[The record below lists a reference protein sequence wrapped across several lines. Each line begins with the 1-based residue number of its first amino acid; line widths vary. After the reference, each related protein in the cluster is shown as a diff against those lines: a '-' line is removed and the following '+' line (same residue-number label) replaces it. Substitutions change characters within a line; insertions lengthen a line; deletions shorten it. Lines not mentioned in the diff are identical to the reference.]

1 MLSSA
6 RCHKCL
12 SRFTNLLKPAPF
24 LEFPN
29 ESLRF
34 CNEPY
39 DLPERPFIL
48 DRSLT
53 TIGRA
58 PTTILPLALRTRAPL
73 GVALIPTLS
82 TLGFVYRLLWKTRN
96 TPHPSALS
104 TGTIQPSPSPELLE
118 LLVLLELLLIE
129 SSTPS

>member
-12 SRFTNLLKPAPF
+12 SRFTNLLKPGPF

-29 ESLRF
+29 ESLRL

-39 DLPERPFIL
+39 DLPKRPFIL
-48 DRSLT
+48 DRSLPT
-53 TIGRA
+53 TRRA
-58 PTTILPLALRTRAPL
+58 PSTILPLALRTRQIHAPP
-73 GVALIPTLS
+73 GVALIPPLS
-82 TLGFVYRLLWKTRN
+82 TIGFAYRLLWKTRN

-104 TGTIQPSPSPELLE
+104 TRS
-118 LLVLLELLLIE
+118 
-129 SSTPS
+129 